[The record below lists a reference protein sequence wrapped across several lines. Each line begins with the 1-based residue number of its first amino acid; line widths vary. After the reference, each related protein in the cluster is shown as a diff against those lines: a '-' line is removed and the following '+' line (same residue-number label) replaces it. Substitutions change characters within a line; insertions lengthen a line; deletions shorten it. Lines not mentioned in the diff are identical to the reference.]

1 MKICLIYNSAAHYR
15 ESIFL
20 QIDREYDCDYV
31 FGSSLRD
38 IKQMDTSRLRGNV
51 IKVNNYFIKNGFY
64 WQSRVQK
71 FLNRKYDAYIILG
84 DTHCLSTW
92 LFCIRAKFTGR
103 SKRIYFWTHGWY
115 GKETRID
122 RWLKKRFFNMAGG
135 GIFLYGNYA
144 RELMIKE
151 GFKADKL
158 FVIHNSLAYERQ
170 LELRQNLKKDSIYLQ
185 YFGNNAPNLL
195 FVGRLTTIKKLDNVL
210 CAMSKLKEQGHEYNL
225 TLIGDGEVREDLGIL
240 SDELNLKKNVW
251 FYGACYDEQQL
262 GQLIYNADLCVSP
275 GNVGLTAMHVMV
287 FGTPVL
293 THNDF
298 AHQMPEFEAIHDG
311 ETGTFFKRDD
321 IDSLALSISRW
332 FEEKASMREEVRRAC
347 FQEIDSSWTPQ
358 FQIEVL
364 RNNLK

>member
-1 MKICLIYNSAAHYR
+1 MKICQIYNSAAHYR
-15 ESIFL
+15 QSIFL
-20 QIDREYDCDYV
+20 LIDKEFECDYL
-31 FGSSLRD
+31 FGESLGD
-38 IKQMDTSRLRGNV
+38 IKQMDTSLLRGSV
-51 IKVNNYFIKNGFY
+51 TKVRNHFVGKGFY
-64 WQSRVQK
+64 WQPKVQK
-71 FLNRKYDAYIILG
+71 QLNKSYNTFLILG
-84 DTHCLSTW
+84 DYHCLSTW
-92 LFCIRAKFTGR
+92 LLCIRARLFYR
-103 SKRIYFWTHGWY
+103 RKRIFFWTHGWY
-115 GKETRID
+115 GKENVIEK
-122 RWLKKRFFNMAGG
+122 LVKKYFFKMANG

-144 RELMIKE
+144 RGLMIKE
-151 GFKADKL
+151 GFNPDKL
-158 FVIHNSLAYERQ
+158 YTIHNSLAYDRQ
-170 LELRQNLKKDSIYLQ
+170 MEIRQQLRRDNTFVCH
-185 YFGNNAPNLL
+185 FGNENPNLM
-195 FVGRLTTIKKLDNVL
+195 FVGRLTKVKKLDMIIRAVAQL
-210 CAMSKLKEQGHEYNL
+210 KLQGNEYNL
-225 TLIGDGEVREDLGIL
+225 TLIGDGEVRKELETLVRELGV
-240 SDELNLKKNVW
+240 ERNLW

-298 AHQMPEFEAIHDG
+298 ANQMPEFEAIHDG